1 VEYARLAAGTR
12 AEYDRHMKTI
22 EAIVGG
28 FPVSQIKLVHIAKVR
43 DKFQA
48 TPAKANGISRM
59 FSRLLTYA
67 VAPLS

>member
-1 VEYARLAAGTR
+1 
-12 AEYDRHMKTI
+12 MKTI